1 MLDANAQSNITRT
14 LEAPFTGQGT
24 VTIEQDSR
32 LQKRLM
38 GETLIKRTDSS
49 ATNHPIKAA
58 TSAAHST
65 LPTHSMI
72 STHSVVPQSDH
83 EVLPIQAPPTGN
95 LRKQSGG
102 YRIQIYSGPA
112 SRDAKRQAAA
122 IASKARN
129 YFPEVAAYP
138 IFVSPRWVVVV
149 GDFTSREAANEMR
162 QQIKKSGAFQEVSI
176 VRSQI
181 LVAQ

>member
-1 MLDANAQSNITRT
+1 
-14 LEAPFTGQGT
+14 
-24 VTIEQDSR
+24 
-32 LQKRLM
+32 
-38 GETLIKRTDSS
+38 
-49 ATNHPIKAA
+49 
-58 TSAAHST
+58 
-65 LPTHSMI
+65 MI